1 MNSKSLIRFMIGAAL
16 LGLISVVSL
25 GSTPVS
31 AQTDAE
37 RRGFFGEVLEATEGA
52 ITLQLKNEETVVI
65 VSSDE
70 TTVNLG
76 DGEDGGLAA
85 VPVGSRFAALAEMN
99 TDGEWVMK
107 KGRTIPSR
115 PTRQHRTYTVLE
127 RTGDTIIAK
136 DADTGEEVII
146 ELKFEPGE
154 DLQGQEVTFIVRQL
168 EGGRFEAFRAV
179 GLRKIVARLQAH
191 VEKKKQ
197 RAEQALDNAARDRNQ
212 RQVAVLKERLE
223 GHVTKQVDRFT
234 QVLLESP
241 DESRVALEKALDNI
255 KEGFKAA
262 LAALDKTGDEA
273 DEVLERRVVNAI
285 VTEGGVNAD
294 EGLLTLRTR
303 GDVDITVA
311 VVESTEIFVGEEPG
325 TIADIQ
331 DGDLVQVRFDR
342 ESGEAAAIRVREI
355 ADAKGRIESID
366 AESRTITIA
375 LADGG
380 TLTINVAD
388 AQRVRV
394 NGRVVPLARLLRDA
408 VIRLKYNRRTLEVDE
423 IEEEQHSEHTLTV
436 EAIDE
441 ESGTV
446 VARTDDGREITL
458 RLDDATDVED
468 GNRRSGIRALKIG
481 ARIDAVVDRLSD
493 RAVKVRQH
501 AATERARERIAHGRI
516 VGIRT
521 DINGLTLRTHDGT
534 EVIVIVDEDAQII
547 IDGEPG
553 TIADIDGDAAVDIAF
568 DPDTRVALKVVAA
581 RRLVQAKRANTRR
594 LRAEDVVEEDEPVT
608 GLTASGAIVKIDVDG
623 GVFALFTERRRALEL
638 QVNSESQLFLNG
650 EAVDSLGEF
659 GRGVVVKVL
668 FDRTDAGNIVD
679 ELHGHKRAA
688 AREAVK
694 ESAQDTAADR
704 AKLEQLRSSLALHAR
719 GRPSAG
725 QPFRLQ
731 VTLNR
736 QPIQGAEVTVNDRA
750 LGETNE
756 RGIVAFDVPEDAEAL
771 HIVASFRNQKVELK
785 VRVIHPNDAA
795 GTDTNTA
802 GSRSSTS
809 SSQ

>member
-1 MNSKSLIRFMIGAAL
+1 MARKRTTMNSKSLIRFMIGAAL

-76 DGEDGGLAA
+76 DGEDGGLGA
-85 VPVGSRFAALAEMN
+85 VPVGSRFAALAEMS
-99 TDGEWVMK
+99 TDSEWVMK

-115 PTRQHRTYTVLE
+115 PTRQHRKYTVLE

-146 ELKFEPGE
+146 ELKCEPGE

-168 EGGRFEAFRAV
+168 EGGRFDAFRAV

-212 RQVAVLKERLE
+212 RQLALLKERLE
-223 GHVTKQVDRFT
+223 GHITKQVDRFT

-241 DESRVALEKALDNI
+241 DESRVALDNI

-303 GDVDITVA
+303 GDVDLTVA

-325 TIADIQ
+325 AIADIQ

-355 ADAKGRIESID
+355 AEAKGRIESID
-366 AESRTITIA
+366 TESRTITIA
-375 LADGG
+375 LANGG
-380 TLTINVAD
+380 TLAINVAD

-394 NGRVVPLARLLRDA
+394 NGRVVPLARLLRDT

-423 IEEEQHSEHTLTV
+423 IDEEQHSEHTLTV

-446 VARTDDGREITL
+446 VARTDDGREINL

-501 AATERARERIAHGRI
+501 AATDRARERIAHGRI

-521 DINGLTLRTHDGT
+521 DINGLTLRTNDGT
-534 EVIVIVDEDAQII
+534 EVVVIVDEDAQII

-553 TIADIDGDAAVDIAF
+553 TIADIDSDAAVDIAF

-594 LRAEDVVEEDEPVT
+594 LRAEDLVEEDEPAT

-638 QVNSESQLFLNG
+638 QVDSESQLFL
-650 EAVDSLGEF
+650 S
-659 GRGVVVKVL
+659 
-668 FDRTDAGNIVD
+668 
-679 ELHGHKRAA
+679 
-688 AREAVK
+688 
-694 ESAQDTAADR
+694 
-704 AKLEQLRSSLALHAR
+704 
-719 GRPSAG
+719 
-725 QPFRLQ
+725 
-731 VTLNR
+731 
-736 QPIQGAEVTVNDRA
+736 
-750 LGETNE
+750 
-756 RGIVAFDVPEDAEAL
+756 
-771 HIVASFRNQKVELK
+771 
-785 VRVIHPNDAA
+785 PNPPK
-795 GTDTNTA
+795 G
-802 GSRSSTS
+802 
-809 SSQ
+809 